1 MSDQL
6 KTVRERM
13 DALVEDG
20 DISSWGLM
28 ITTHAGVTLYG
39 SAATDEVLEMIYT
52 LHAELFEKEEE
63 VAHVLH

>member
-6 KTVRERM
+6 KTVREHM

-28 ITTHAGVTLYG
+28 ITTQAGVTLYG
-39 SAATDEVLEMIYT
+39 STATDEVLEMIYT
-52 LHAELFEKEEE
+52 LHAELFETEEE